1 LVSRLRGMLDSV
13 LEGMVREPGKG
24 MSAREQEVVSVVRSL
39 VERDG
44 LDA

>member
-1 LVSRLRGMLDSV
+1 

-24 MSAREQEVVSVVRSL
+24 MSQREQEVVSVVRNL